1 VPAAQRIEDALWR
14 AAERALPAAAL
25 SHRALVRAVMER
37 TRRYTS
43 ERERLDEPLGPAE
56 EAGDLAARALF
67 FAVTD
72 SAKVSV
78 PLGELFGRG
87 LLPAGDAPLRVLDL
101 GAGAGAMTLGA
112 AAFLADAGR
121 PVDLQVTAIDRDRP
135 ALALLSAAAADLGAA
150 LGGRVAVEAR
160 HGSLRDLAP
169 APGSAD
175 LVLCGSVLNELDEA
189 TRLLVIERALAAA
202 GERGAV
208 VVIEPALR
216 QTSRDL
222 HRVRDRVIERRLG
235 HVFAPCTRGAA
246 PCPALQRERDW
257 CHEDRPA
264 ALPARAAQIAAAT
277 GLRDGGMK
285 FSYLVLR
292 REPAGLVEPAAGRTA
307 LRLVSDPRKLKGRR
321 ACLACGDGGWV
332 ELRLLARRRSEMNRG
347 FERARRG
354 DVALVDGPAPER
366 LRDLGQDEAV
376 EIVSPA
382 GRT

>member
-1 VPAAQRIEDALWR
+1 RPAAGPRRPADGARVRRAGPLPAATGGRAGGGRADRGRRRRAARDHRRARSRALRGRIAWPPHRRGLASGGAGRAGADRPAGRGGAARRPLRLGHRLAGAGAVSGGAGQERVPAAQRIEDALWR

-216 QTSRDL
+216 
-222 HRVRDRVIERRLG
+222 
-235 HVFAPCTRGAA
+235 
-246 PCPALQRERDW
+246 
-257 CHEDRPA
+257 
-264 ALPARAAQIAAAT
+264 
-277 GLRDGGMK
+277 
-285 FSYLVLR
+285 
-292 REPAGLVEPAAGRTA
+292 
-307 LRLVSDPRKLKGRR
+307 
-321 ACLACGDGGWV
+321 
-332 ELRLLARRRSEMNRG
+332 
-347 FERARRG
+347 
-354 DVALVDGPAPER
+354 
-366 LRDLGQDEAV
+366 
-376 EIVSPA
+376 
-382 GRT
+382 